1 MGIREAYI
9 KLRAVIGKHK
19 KFNGGIQVLNYQLVI
34 MSYKEALEYGF
45 SNNTEPYAVIS
56 IRDTISGGYALTFNK
71 SGACKAALNI
81 TFDDIEETI
90 YYEGKEL
97 HLFDR
102 NDADKIVKFI
112 RGLEEL
118 NIDKLVVHCHAGISR
133 SAAVGASILKYYTGK
148 DDEIFNSDMYAPNRW
163 VYRKMLEA
171 FGLEGA
177 TTSKEFKQLLDSL

>member
-1 MGIREAYI
+1 MGLREAYI
-9 KLRAVIGKHK
+9 KLRGIIKRCK
-19 KFNGGIQVLNYQLVI
+19 RFKGGIQVLNYKLQV

-45 SNNTEPYAVIS
+45 NNDVEPYAVIS
-56 IRDTISGGYALTFNK
+56 IRDTVSGGYALTFNK

-102 NDADKIVKFI
+102 NDANKIVKFV
-112 RGLEEL
+112 RGLEKL
-118 NIDKLVVHCHAGISR
+118 NIDKLIVHCHAGISR

-177 TTSKEFKQLLDSL
+177 TTSKEFEQLLDSL